1 MVVGLRL
8 LLRDLL
14 AYKIGLNGLLD
25 IVDPLAMSLS
35 NDGAV
40 NVGSVMDG
48 TSLAVESPL
57 LMVSL
62 FGSSDGSL
70 VESKEKSFNA
80 DIMES
85 TPVPLSDSGMENVGR
100 SMELGSESVSS
111 LWVFPRSTEVSPLD
125 C

>member
-1 MVVGLRL
+1 MVGLKL

-62 FGSSDGSL
+62 FGSSDGSVVNL
-70 VESKEKSFNA
+70 VESNEKLFNA

-100 SMELGSESVSS
+100 PMERGSGSVSS
-111 LWVFPRSTEVSPLD
+111 L
-125 C
+125 